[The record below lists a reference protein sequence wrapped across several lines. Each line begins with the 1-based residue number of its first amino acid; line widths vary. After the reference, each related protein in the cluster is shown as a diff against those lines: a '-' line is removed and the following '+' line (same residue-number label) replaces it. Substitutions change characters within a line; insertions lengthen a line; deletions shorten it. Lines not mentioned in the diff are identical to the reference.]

1 MYSSLEAFWI
11 KDPLPDLLQHRR
23 RRPPML
29 DDIRPQGRPC
39 LLFSLDYGDIY
50 EGEKNVELCS
60 GFLCIF
66 NEEASRKFLREW
78 RSKVDATGAQGS
90 YDQLQ
95 VNQMYKTWSVPRRV
109 LLASRRWRRRDAS
122 TARRPRRR

>member
-1 MYSSLEAFWI
+1 MLE
-11 KDPLPDLLQHRR
+11 DV
-23 RRPPML
+23 
-29 DDIRPQGRPC
+29 RPQGRPC

-122 TARRPRRR
+122 TARRPPRRSARSSNWTTRTIKGV